1 MPGRQIDEYFNDKP
15 IGFSETLKQE
25 IDGKQFLI
33 HCTKEDKYV
42 TKLMSTH
49 GLMNE
54 VPTHKTYRCINGEWI
69 SFNYTENI
77 SRHNKAKHWVDDV
90 NNQRH
95 APIGLEDVWGTK
107 WWPDRQFTFL
117 CSVSEVNACMSRARG
132 RGLPAEETLSFRRQL
147 AKQMLENNISESG
160 LVPCAP
166 VRLRKRY
173 RRSGELE
180 HTLEKRPPFTGIW
193 DSRKNSWGKVR
204 SKYLKTK
211 CSSCKFEC
219 RTYCS
224 CNRKVS
230 MCMNCWGDHKRMC
243 NDTY

>member
-1 MPGRQIDEYFNDKP
+1 MPERQIDEYFNDKP

-42 TKLMSTH
+42 TKLMSTQ

-90 NNQRH
+90 NNRRH

-107 WWPDRQFTFL
+107 W
-117 CSVSEVNACMSRARG
+117 
-132 RGLPAEETLSFRRQL
+132 
-147 AKQMLENNISESG
+147 
-160 LVPCAP
+160 
-166 VRLRKRY
+166 
-173 RRSGELE
+173 
-180 HTLEKRPPFTGIW
+180 
-193 DSRKNSWGKVR
+193 
-204 SKYLKTK
+204 
-211 CSSCKFEC
+211 
-219 RTYCS
+219 
-224 CNRKVS
+224 
-230 MCMNCWGDHKRMC
+230 
-243 NDTY
+243 